1 MISSPFPVLI
11 IVVPLI
17 SAFLIVIAGLIK
29 KSLCYPLMILSLSAS
44 VLSSLAIL
52 NDVLS
57 HGTVHYRLGGWP
69 PPWGIEY
76 VIDHLN
82 AFVALI
88 VSAISLLIGISA
100 KRMVERDFPG
110 KSAYVYCLF
119 VLQVTGLLGIV
130 VTGDVFNLYVFL
142 EIASIAGYAL
152 IAIGE
157 DGAPFASFNYMIYG
171 TIGAC
176 FYLLGVGYLYIVT
189 GSLNMADLSKLLPG
203 LQSSKVVLMAFA
215 FLMVGIA
222 VKMALFPL
230 HVWLPD
236 AYTYAPSPVSALVAP
251 LTTKVGAYVMIR
263 ILLTV
268 FPPSFFIETVPAAL
282 LLRWLGGFAVLF
294 GCIFALAQTDFKRLL
309 GYVLIAEIGYIAL
322 GIGFG
327 NRNGLTGSILH
338 ILNDGLMMASLFLIV
353 GAITYKGGPRKMAR
367 FTGLH
372 GKMPLTMAAFVV
384 SSLSV
389 VGIPPTCGF
398 FSKWY
403 LVLGGIDSKQWL
415 FVAVLLASS
424 LLNAILFFRVIE
436 KAYFEPSM
444 DEQGVDRKAL
454 NPTGGQQN
462 ILSNKVKID
471 EAPLT
476 ILIPILIMAAGV
488 LSVGLL
494 SGRIVSGIIRFAIPA
509 HF

>member
-1 MISSPFPVLI
+1 MSDSPFPILI

-17 SAFLIVIAGLIK
+17 SAFLIIIAGSFR
-29 KSLCYPLMILSLSAS
+29 KSLCYPLMIISLSIVA
-44 VLSSLAIL
+44 LSSLAIL
-52 NDVLS
+52 SDVLS
-57 HGTVHYRLGGWP
+57 HGVLHYRLGDWT

-82 AFVALI
+82 AFVSVI
-88 VSAISLLIGISA
+88 VSIISLLIGISS
-100 KRMVERDFPG
+100 KRMVEREFPE
-110 KSAYVYCLF
+110 KAVYFYCLF
-119 VLQVTGLLGIV
+119 LLQVTGLLGMV

-142 EIASIAGYAL
+142 EISSIAGYAL

-203 LQSSKVVLMAFA
+203 LSSSKVVVMAFA
-215 FLMVGIA
+215 FFMVGVAI
-222 VKMALFPL
+222 KMALFPL

-236 AYTYAPSPVSALVAP
+236 AYTYAPSAVSSLVAP

-263 ILLTV
+263 IMLTV
-268 FPPSFFIETVPAAL
+268 FPPAFFIETIPAAL
-282 LLRWLGGFAVLF
+282 ILRWVAGFAVLF
-294 GCIFALAQTDFKRLL
+294 GCILALAQTDLKRML

-327 NRNGLTGSILH
+327 NRNGLTGAILH
-338 ILNDGLMMASLFLIV
+338 LLNDGLMMACLFLIV
-353 GAITYKGGPRKMAR
+353 GAITYKGWPRKIDQ
-367 FTGLH
+367 FTGIH
-372 GKMPLTMAAFVV
+372 RKMPLTMAAFVI
-384 SSLSV
+384 SALSV

-403 LVLGGIDSKQWL
+403 LVLGAIDSKQWL
-415 FVAVLLASS
+415 FVAVLLVSS

-436 KAYFEPSM
+436 KAYFEP
-444 DEQGVDRKAL
+444 A
-454 NPTGGQQN
+454 
-462 ILSNKVKID
+462 ID
-471 EAPLT
+471 EVAGDLKPAGIDEPPLT
-476 ILIPILIMAAGV
+476 ILIPLLIMTAGV

-494 SGRIVSGIIRFAIPA
+494 SGKIVSKIIRFAIPA
-509 HF
+509 NF

>member
-1 MISSPFPVLI
+1 MSDSPFPILI
-11 IVVPLI
+11 IVIPLI
-17 SAFLIVIAGLIK
+17 SAFLIIVAGSFR
-29 KSLCYPLMILSLSAS
+29 KSLCYPLMVISLSMVA
-44 VLSSLAIL
+44 LSSLAIL

-57 HGTVHYRLGGWP
+57 HGTLHYRLGNWA

-76 VIDHLN
+76 VFDHLN
-82 AFVALI
+82 GFVALI
-88 VSAISLLIGISA
+88 VSTISLLIGISS
-100 KRMVERDFPG
+100 KRMVEREFPE
-110 KSAYVYCLF
+110 KAVYFYCLF
-119 VLQVTGLLGIV
+119 LLQVTGLLGMV

-189 GSLNMADLSKLLPG
+189 GSLNMADLTKLLPG
-203 LQSSKVVLMAFA
+203 LSSSKVVIMAFA
-215 FLMVGIA
+215 FFMVGVAI
-222 VKMALFPL
+222 KMALFPL

-236 AYTYAPSPVSALVAP
+236 AYTYAPSAVSSLVAP

-263 ILLTV
+263 IMLTV
-268 FPPSFFIETVPAAL
+268 FPPSFFIETIPAAL
-282 LLRWLGGFAVLF
+282 ILRWVAGFAIIF
-294 GCIFALAQTDFKRLL
+294 GCILALAQTDLKRML

-327 NRNGLTGSILH
+327 NRNGLTGAILH
-338 ILNDGLMMASLFLIV
+338 ILNDGLMMACLFLIV
-353 GAITYKGGPRKMAR
+353 GAITYKGWSRKIDQ

-372 GKMPLTMAAFVV
+372 RRMPLTMAAFVL
-384 SSLSV
+384 SGLSV

-403 LVLGGIDSKQWL
+403 LVLGAIDSKQWL

-424 LLNAILFFRVIE
+424 LLNAILFFRGIE
-436 KAYFEPSM
+436 KVYFEPAI
-444 DEQGVDRKAL
+444 DEHGTDQKAM
-454 NPTGGQQN
+454 G
-462 ILSNKVKID
+462 ID

-476 ILIPILIMAAGV
+476 ILIPLLIMTAGV

-494 SGRIVSGIIRFAIPA
+494 SGKIISGIIQFAIPA
-509 HF
+509 YF

>member
-1 MISSPFPVLI
+1 MSDSPFPVLI

-17 SAFLIVIAGLIK
+17 SAFLIIIAGSFR
-29 KSLCYPLMILSLSAS
+29 KSLCYPLMVISLSIVA
-44 VLSSLAIL
+44 LSSLAIL
-52 NDVLS
+52 NNVLS
-57 HGTVHYRLGGWP
+57 HGTIHYRLGNWA

-82 AFVALI
+82 GFVALI
-88 VSAISLLIGISA
+88 VSTISLLIGISS
-100 KRMVERDFPG
+100 KRMVEKEFPE
-110 KSAYVYCLF
+110 KAVYFYCLF
-119 VLQVTGLLGIV
+119 LLQVTGLLGMV

-189 GSLNMADLSKLLPG
+189 GSLNMADLAKLLPG
-203 LQSSKVVLMAFA
+203 LSSSKVVVMAFA
-215 FLMVGIA
+215 FFMVGVAI
-222 VKMALFPL
+222 KMALFPL

-236 AYTYAPSPVSALVAP
+236 AYTYAPSAVSSLVAP

-263 ILLTV
+263 IMLTV
-268 FPPSFFIETVPAAL
+268 FPPSFFIETIPAAL
-282 LLRWLGGFAVLF
+282 LLRWVAGFGIIF
-294 GCIFALAQTDFKRLL
+294 GCILALAQTDLKRML

-327 NRNGLTGSILH
+327 NRNGLTGAILH
-338 ILNDGLMMASLFLIV
+338 ILNDGLMMACLFLIV
-353 GAITYKGGPRKMAR
+353 GAITYKGWSRR
-367 FTGLH
+367 IDQFTGLH
-372 GKMPLTMAAFVV
+372 RRMPLTMAAFVL
-384 SSLSV
+384 SGLSV

-403 LVLGGIDSKQWL
+403 LVLGAIDSKQWF

-424 LLNAILFFRVIE
+424 LFNAILFFRVIE
-436 KAYFEPSM
+436 KAYFEPAI
-444 DEQGVDRKAL
+444 DEDAGDQKPAE
-454 NPTGGQQN
+454 
-462 ILSNKVKID
+462 ID

-476 ILIPILIMAAGV
+476 ILIPLLIMTAGV

-494 SGRIVSGIIRFAIPA
+494 SGKIVSEIIRFAIPA
-509 HF
+509 NF

>member
-1 MISSPFPVLI
+1 MSDSPFPILI

-17 SAFLIVIAGLIK
+17 SAFLIIIAGSFR
-29 KSLCYPLMILSLSAS
+29 KSLCYPLMVISLSMVA
-44 VLSSLAIL
+44 LSSLAIL
-52 NDVLS
+52 SDVLS
-57 HGTVHYRLGGWP
+57 HGILHYRLGNWA

-82 AFVALI
+82 GFVALI
-88 VSAISLLIGISA
+88 VSTISLLIGISS
-100 KRMVERDFPG
+100 KRMVEREFPE
-110 KSAYVYCLF
+110 KAVYFYCLF
-119 VLQVTGLLGIV
+119 LLQVTGLLGMVI
-130 VTGDVFNLYVFL
+130 TGDVFNLYVFL

-203 LQSSKVVLMAFA
+203 LSSSKVVVMAFA
-215 FLMVGIA
+215 FFMVGVAI
-222 VKMALFPL
+222 KMALFPL

-236 AYTYAPSPVSALVAP
+236 AYTYAPSAVSSLVAP

-263 ILLTV
+263 IMLTV
-268 FPPSFFIETVPAAL
+268 FPPAFFIETIPAAL
-282 LLRWLGGFAVLF
+282 ILRWVAGFAVLF
-294 GCIFALAQTDFKRLL
+294 GCILALAQTDLKRML

-327 NRNGLTGSILH
+327 NRNGLTGAILH
-338 ILNDGLMMASLFLIV
+338 ILNDGLMMACLFLIV
-353 GAITYKGGPRKMAR
+353 GVITYKGWSRKIDQL
-367 FTGLH
+367 TGLNR
-372 GKMPLTMAAFVV
+372 KMPLTMAAFVL
-384 SSLSV
+384 SGLSV

-403 LVLGGIDSKQWL
+403 LVLGAIDSKQWL

-436 KAYFEPSM
+436 KAYFKPVR
-444 DEQGVDRKAL
+444 DEDATDQKPAE
-454 NPTGGQQN
+454 
-462 ILSNKVKID
+462 ID
-471 EAPLT
+471 EAPLS
-476 ILIPILIMAAGV
+476 ILIPLLIMTVGV

-494 SGRIVSGIIRFAIPA
+494 SGKIVSEIIQFAIPA
-509 HF
+509 NF

>member
-1 MISSPFPVLI
+1 MSNFPFPILI

-17 SAFLIVIAGLIK
+17 SAFLIIVAGSFR
-29 KSLCYPLMILSLSAS
+29 KSLCYPLMVTSLSMVA
-44 VLSSLAIL
+44 LSSLAIL
-52 NDVLS
+52 SDVLS
-57 HGTVHYRLGGWP
+57 HGILHYRLGNWA

-82 AFVALI
+82 AFVSVI
-88 VSAISLLIGISA
+88 VSIISLLIGISS
-100 KRMVERDFPG
+100 KRMVEKEFPE
-110 KSAYVYCLF
+110 KAVYFYCLF
-119 VLQVTGLLGIV
+119 LLQVTGLLGMV

-189 GSLNMADLSKLLPG
+189 GSLNMTDISRLLPG
-203 LQSSKVVLMAFA
+203 LSSSKVVFMAFA
-215 FLMVGIA
+215 FFMVGVAI
-222 VKMALFPL
+222 KMALFPL

-236 AYTYAPSPVSALVAP
+236 AYTYAPSAVSSLVAP

-263 ILLTV
+263 IMLTI
-268 FPPSFFIETVPAAL
+268 FPPAFFIETIPAAL
-282 LLRWLGGFAVLF
+282 ILRWVAGFAILF
-294 GCIFALAQTDFKRLL
+294 GCILALAQTDLKRML

-327 NRNGLTGSILH
+327 NRNGLTGAILH
-338 ILNDGLMMASLFLIV
+338 ILNDGLMMACLFLIV
-353 GAITYKGGPRKMAR
+353 GAITYKGWSRKIDQ

-372 GKMPLTMAAFVV
+372 RRMPLTMAAFVI
-384 SSLSV
+384 SGLSV

-403 LVLGGIDSKQWL
+403 LVLGAIDSKQWL

-424 LLNAILFFRVIE
+424 LFNAILFFRVIE
-436 KAYFEPSM
+436 KAYFEP
-444 DEQGVDRKAL
+444 A
-454 NPTGGQQN
+454 
-462 ILSNKVKID
+462 ID
-471 EAPLT
+471 EDATDQKAMEIDEPPLT
-476 ILIPILIMAAGV
+476 ILIPLLIMTAGV
-488 LSVGLL
+488 LSVGLF
-494 SGRIVSGIIRFAIPA
+494 SGKIVSGIIRFAIPA
-509 HF
+509 GF

>member
-1 MISSPFPVLI
+1 MSDSPFPILI

-17 SAFLIVIAGLIK
+17 SAFLIIIAGSFR
-29 KSLCYPLMILSLSAS
+29 KSLCYPLMVISLSMVA
-44 VLSSLAIL
+44 LSSLAIL
-52 NDVLS
+52 SDVLS
-57 HGTVHYRLGGWP
+57 HGILHYRLGNWA

-82 AFVALI
+82 GFVALI
-88 VSAISLLIGISA
+88 VSTISLLIGISS
-100 KRMVERDFPG
+100 KRMVEREFPE
-110 KSAYVYCLF
+110 KAVYFYCLF
-119 VLQVTGLLGIV
+119 LLQVTGLLGMVI
-130 VTGDVFNLYVFL
+130 TGDVFNLYVFL

-203 LQSSKVVLMAFA
+203 LSSSKVVVMAFA
-215 FLMVGIA
+215 FFMVGVAI
-222 VKMALFPL
+222 KMALFPL

-236 AYTYAPSPVSALVAP
+236 AYTYAPSAVSSLVAP

-263 ILLTV
+263 IMLTV
-268 FPPSFFIETVPAAL
+268 FPPAFFIETIPAAL
-282 LLRWLGGFAVLF
+282 ILRWVAGFAVLF
-294 GCIFALAQTDFKRLL
+294 GCILALAQTDLKRML

-327 NRNGLTGSILH
+327 NRNGLTGAILH
-338 ILNDGLMMASLFLIV
+338 ILNDGLMMACLFLIV
-353 GAITYKGGPRKMAR
+353 GAITYKGWSRKIDQL
-367 FTGLH
+367 TGLNR
-372 GKMPLTMAAFVV
+372 KMPLTMAAFVL
-384 SSLSV
+384 SGLSV

-403 LVLGGIDSKQWL
+403 LVLGAIDSKQWL

-436 KAYFEPSM
+436 KAYFEPVR
-444 DEQGVDRKAL
+444 DEDATDQKPAE
-454 NPTGGQQN
+454 
-462 ILSNKVKID
+462 ID
-471 EAPLT
+471 EAPLS
-476 ILIPILIMAAGV
+476 ILIPLLIMTVGV

-494 SGRIVSGIIRFAIPA
+494 SGKIVSEIIQFAIPA
-509 HF
+509 NF

>member
-1 MISSPFPVLI
+1 MSNFPFPILI

-17 SAFLIVIAGLIK
+17 SAFLIIVAGSFR
-29 KSLCYPLMILSLSAS
+29 KSLCYPLMVTSLSMVA
-44 VLSSLAIL
+44 LSSLAIL
-52 NDVLS
+52 SDVLS
-57 HGTVHYRLGGWP
+57 HGILHYRLGNWA

-82 AFVALI
+82 AFVSVI
-88 VSAISLLIGISA
+88 VSIISLLIGISS
-100 KRMVERDFPG
+100 KRMVEKEFPE
-110 KSAYVYCLF
+110 KAVYFYCLF
-119 VLQVTGLLGIV
+119 LLQVTGLLGMV

-189 GSLNMADLSKLLPG
+189 GSLNMTDISRLLPG
-203 LQSSKVVLMAFA
+203 LSSSKVVVMAFA
-215 FLMVGIA
+215 FFMVGVAI
-222 VKMALFPL
+222 KMALFPL

-236 AYTYAPSPVSALVAP
+236 AYTYAPSAVSSLVAP

-263 ILLTV
+263 IMLTI
-268 FPPSFFIETVPAAL
+268 FPPAFFIETIPAAL
-282 LLRWLGGFAVLF
+282 ILRWVAGFAILF
-294 GCIFALAQTDFKRLL
+294 GCILALAQTDLKRML

-327 NRNGLTGSILH
+327 NRNGLTGAILH
-338 ILNDGLMMASLFLIV
+338 ILNDGLMMACLFLIV
-353 GAITYKGGPRKMAR
+353 GAITYKGWSRKIDQ

-372 GKMPLTMAAFVV
+372 RRMPLTMAAFVI
-384 SSLSV
+384 SGLSV

-403 LVLGGIDSKQWL
+403 LVLGAIDSKQWL

-424 LLNAILFFRVIE
+424 LFNAILFFRVIE
-436 KAYFEPSM
+436 KAYFEPVR
-444 DEQGVDRKAL
+444 DEHGTDQKAM
-454 NPTGGQQN
+454 G
-462 ILSNKVKID
+462 ID
-471 EAPLT
+471 EPPLS
-476 ILIPILIMAAGV
+476 ILIPLLIMTAGV

-494 SGRIVSGIIRFAIPA
+494 SGKIVSEIIRFAIPA
-509 HF
+509 NF

>member
-1 MISSPFPVLI
+1 MIASPFPILI
-11 IVVPLI
+11 IVIPLI
-17 SAFLIVIAGLIK
+17 SAFLIIIAGLLR
-29 KSLCYPLMILSLSAS
+29 KSLCYPLMILSLSFS
-44 VLSSLAIL
+44 LLSSLAIL

-57 HGTVHYRLGGWP
+57 HGTLHYRLGGWA

-82 AFVALI
+82 AFVAFI
-88 VSAISLLIGISA
+88 VSAISLLIGISS
-100 KRMVERDFPG
+100 KRMVEREFPE
-110 KSAYVYCLF
+110 KAVYFYCLF
-119 VLQVTGLLGIV
+119 LLQVTGLLGIV

-142 EIASIAGYAL
+142 EIASLAGYAL

-189 GSLNMADLSKLLPG
+189 GSLNMADLSTLLPD
-203 LQSSKVVLMAFA
+203 LHSSKVVLTAFA
-215 FLMVGIA
+215 FFMVGIA
-222 VKMALFPL
+222 IKMALFPL

-236 AYTYAPSPVSALVAP
+236 AYTYAPSAVSSLVAP

-263 ILLTV
+263 ILFTI
-268 FPPSFFIETVPAAL
+268 FSPSFFIETIPAAL
-282 LLRWLGGFAVLF
+282 LFRWVAGVAVLF
-294 GCIFALAQTDFKRLL
+294 GCILALAQTDLKRML

-327 NRNGLTGSILH
+327 NRNGLTGAILH
-338 ILNDGLMMASLFLIV
+338 ILNDGLMMACLFMVV
-353 GAITYKGGPRKMAR
+353 GAITYKGWPRKIAR

-372 GKMPLTMAAFVV
+372 RKMPLTMAAFVL
-384 SSLSV
+384 SALSV

-403 LVLGGIDSKQWL
+403 LVLGAIDSKQWL
-415 FVAVLLASS
+415 FVAVLLVSS
-424 LLNAILFFRVIE
+424 LFNAILFFRVIE
-436 KAYFEPSM
+436 KAYFEPAM
-444 DEQGVDRKAL
+444 DEHGTDRKA
-454 NPTGGQQN
+454 
-462 ILSNKVKID
+462 VEVD

-476 ILIPILIMAAGV
+476 ILIPLLIMTGGILA
-488 LSVGLL
+488 VGLL
-494 SGRIVSGIIRFAIPA
+494 SGKIVSGIIRFAIPA